1 MERLGDKRCS
11 TVLNQLQKLPYLKNQ
26 ILTDVINEDFVK
38 DRMAFLE
45 LSIAR
50 AMIRCGLKDGIPI
63 LINYLDD
70 VRASLRENAYEWLVN
85 YTGMDF
91 KLDVEEWTRWFT
103 QSDTTL
109 TPMPDMSLTDAQK
122 QW

>member
-1 MERLGDKRCS
+1 
-11 TVLNQLQKLPYLKNQ
+11 LKNQ